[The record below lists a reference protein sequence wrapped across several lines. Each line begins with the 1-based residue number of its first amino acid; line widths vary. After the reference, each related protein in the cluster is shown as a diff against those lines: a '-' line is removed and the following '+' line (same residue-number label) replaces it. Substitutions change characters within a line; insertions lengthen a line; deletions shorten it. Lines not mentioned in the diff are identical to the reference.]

1 MTWDELG
8 DYFETLSENLLE
20 DVPDIIAETATEH
33 FKERFQKKEFD
44 GNPWPAAKVPKRAG
58 SLLVESGNL
67 VNSIRPAYVGKD
79 KVVISAGNDKV
90 VYAQV
95 HNEGYQGPV
104 TIPAH
109 TRRTKKGIAS
119 VQQHTRTVDIPQR
132 QFMGKANELLS
143 LIYARITNAIQSRL

>member
-1 MTWDELG
+1 MTWDDLG
-8 DYFETLSENLLE
+8 NYFDSLSENLLE
-20 DVPDIIAETATEH
+20 EVPDIIAETATEH
-33 FKERFQKKEFD
+33 FKERFTEKQFD
-44 GNPWPAAKVPKRAG
+44 GNPWVPAKVPKRTG
-58 SLLVESGNL
+58 SLMVESGNL

-90 VYAQV
+90 QYAQA

-109 TRRTKKGIAS
+109 TRRTKAGIAN
-119 VQQHTRTVDIPQR
+119 VRQHRRTADLPQR

>member
-1 MTWDELG
+1 MTWDDLG
-8 DYFETLSENLLE
+8 NYFDTFSENLLD
-20 DVPDIIAETATEH
+20 DVPEIIAETATEH
-33 FKERFQKKEFD
+33 FKDRFTSKD
-44 GNPWPAAKVPKRAG
+44 WNGTPWPTGNPKKTG

-90 VYAQV
+90 QYAQA

-109 TRRTKKGIAS
+109 TRHTKTGIAN
-119 VQQHTRTVDIPQR
+119 VQQHSRTLNLPQR
-132 QFMGKANELLS
+132 QFMGKANELLQ
-143 LIYARITNAIQSRL
+143 LLYDRITNAIQQKL